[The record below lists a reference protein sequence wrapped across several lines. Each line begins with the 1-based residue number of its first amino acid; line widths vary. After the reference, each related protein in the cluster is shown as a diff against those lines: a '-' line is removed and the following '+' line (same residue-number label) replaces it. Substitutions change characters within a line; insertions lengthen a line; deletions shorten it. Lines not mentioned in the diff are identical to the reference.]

1 CPAGAGVS
9 REHLPAGGP
18 RPQTSA
24 AARSR
29 RRPGRTRPVVAG
41 ILHVQEPPE
50 KVKFPLRGLRP
61 DQWYQVRVDA
71 RYPCVGKRAF
81 SDSKAVSA
89 AFRTPLP
96 LRPPLQPLP
105 LRLDLD
111 EEAPEEAAEAEA
123 EAEAPGG
130 FLWAARPWVSVCV
143 EHFASE
149 TYKFQYKE
157 AVLKGRSDFEGWQE
171 PLVVEAAQPSQAEAG
186 HAILRIGLPKGAPEL
201 VALRLADSASAGS
214 SPLRW
219 SVTSPPIVTRV
230 APPLLA
236 RCFPDGAMQLLPSIG
251 GGLQLSLR
259 FFLQPGGGAATEA
272 LLPLP
277 GVSALLPGKMPAG
290 QSLPGHRYVSQC
302 QLRLRVKGES
312 KDWMQ

>member
-1 CPAGAGVS
+1 
-9 REHLPAGGP
+9 
-18 RPQTSA
+18 
-24 AARSR
+24 
-29 RRPGRTRPVVAG
+29 
-41 ILHVQEPPE
+41 
-50 KVKFPLRGLRP
+50 
-61 DQWYQVRVDA
+61 YQVRVDA

-111 EEAPEEAAEAEA
+111 EAWKQEAQEEEA
-123 EAEAPGG
+123 EAEAPGRG

-149 TYKFQYKE
+149 TYKFQYKARPHRPPDSVLRSLPHERGREYAQE

-171 PLVVEAAQPSQAEAG
+171 PLVVEAAQPWPRVGRVVIMLGKRCMGSELETQAG

-236 RCFPDGAMQLLPSIG
+236 RCFPDGAP
-251 GGLQLSLR
+251 
-259 FFLQPGGGAATEA
+259 AA
-272 LLPLP
+272 
-277 GVSALLPGKMPAG
+277 
-290 QSLPGHRYVSQC
+290 
-302 QLRLRVKGES
+302 
-312 KDWMQ
+312 